1 LKEDALL
8 LGVDTCGTTGSIALG
23 RVRGVGIELLGL
35 MELEGGEFAARL
47 VAGMAELLASAGV
60 KLGELAGLVA
70 VAGPGSFTGIRIGL
84 AAVKAIA
91 ESGGLPVVTVSRLA
105 LLAAGAQADCA
116 VLDAHRGQFY
126 CGMYGAGA
134 DGPPGRE
141 MLLTAGEINAMGGL
155 KGRIAV
161 CEETVAQLL
170 EELYGD
176 PEVHPSDENL
186 WPGGQELVRTPA
198 PTAADALRFS
208 LAKWRSEDLAEVAE
222 LDGYYLRGADAKVSA
237 RLG

>member
-1 LKEDALL
+1 MIRILSEDTLL
-8 LGVDTCGTTGSIALG
+8 LGVDTCGPSGSIALA
-23 RVRGVGIELLGL
+23 RVTDAGVTVVGEAQLAGGDYAASLVLAIADLLDG
-35 MELEGGEFAARL
+35 
-47 VAGMAELLASAGV
+47 ASAVVGD
-60 KLGELAGLVA
+60 LAGVVA

-91 ESGGLPVVTVSRLA
+91 EAVSIPLVTASRLA
-105 LLAAGAQADCA
+105 LLADWAGASCA

-126 CGMYGAGA
+126 CGMYSEGEA
-134 DGPPGRE
+134 RE

-155 KGRIAV
+155 KGRVAV

-170 EELYGD
+170 EELCGE
-176 PEVHPSDENL
+176 PNL
-186 WPGGQELVRTPA
+186 IRVET
-198 PTAADALRFS
+198 PTAAVALRYS
-208 LAKWRSEDLAEVAE
+208 LGKWRAGEFADVAS